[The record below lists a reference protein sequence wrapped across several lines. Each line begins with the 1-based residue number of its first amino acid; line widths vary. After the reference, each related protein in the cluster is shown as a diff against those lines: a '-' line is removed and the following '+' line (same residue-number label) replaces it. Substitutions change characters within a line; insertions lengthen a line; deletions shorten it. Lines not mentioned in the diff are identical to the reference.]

1 MTSYEWF
8 TIILFIGFVGLS
20 IHIFRE
26 KNQHMAKLHTALQKA
41 RLEIHQLEEDHRQKE
56 IQREKT
62 EEKLRSYLQLLDAL
76 INTMSNP
83 VCFKDEHGIF
93 QGCNQVFAQQVLG
106 LTRDRIIGKRSQD
119 LPEQIPPDLAAL
131 YHCQEMVMLGK
142 GDFHAFEAQ
151 VQCADGS
158 RRDFLFSLAPI
169 QNHKGNSIGTVAV
182 LSDLTEKNRGVQDR
196 LVKEKLEI
204 VLETAGGV
212 CHEFNQPLQALSGN
226 LEILA
231 VTVNASSEALGYIEK
246 ALEQI
251 ERMRTITDK
260 LQGITR
266 YETLAYVGSTK
277 IIDIHRS
284 SQHPV
289 HEKKNEVFSNTET

>member
-1 MTSYEWF
+1 MNLHEWF
-8 TIILFIGFVGLS
+8 IIILFIGFLGLS
-20 IHIFRE
+20 IHGFWQ
-26 KNQHMAKLHTALQKA
+26 KNQRMVKLQKALQLA
-41 RLEIHQLEEDHRQKE
+41 RLEINQLEEDHRQKE
-56 IQREKT
+56 VQREKT
-62 EEKLRSYLQLLDAL
+62 EEKLRSYLQLLDVL

-83 VCFKDEHGIF
+83 VYFKDENGIF
-93 QGCNQVFAQQVLG
+93 QGCNQVFARQVLG
-106 LTRDRIIGKRSQD
+106 LTRDRIIGNRAQD
-119 LPEQIPPDLAAL
+119 LPEQIPPDLATL
-131 YHCQEMVMLGK
+131 YHRQEMVMLGNA
-142 GDFHAFEAQ
+142 DFHAFEAQ

-158 RRDFLFSLAPI
+158 RHDFLFSLAPI
-169 QNHKGNSIGTVAV
+169 QNQKGNTIGTVAV

-196 LVKEKLEI
+196 LVKEKLES

-231 VTVNASSEALGYIEK
+231 VKVNASSDVSDYIEK

-266 YETLAYVGSTK
+266 YETLAYTGNTK

-284 SQHPV
+284 SRQTD
-289 HEKKNEVFSNTET
+289 HEM

>member
-1 MTSYEWF
+1 MNLHEWF
-8 TIILFIGFVGLS
+8 IIILFIGFLGLS
-20 IHIFRE
+20 IHGFWQ
-26 KNQHMAKLHTALQKA
+26 KNQRMVKLQKALQLA
-41 RLEIHQLEEDHRQKE
+41 RLEINQLEEDHRQKE
-56 IQREKT
+56 VQREKT
-62 EEKLRSYLQLLDAL
+62 EEKLRSYLQLLDVL

-83 VCFKDEHGIF
+83 VYFKDENGIF
-93 QGCNQVFAQQVLG
+93 QGCNQVFARQVLG
-106 LTRDRIIGKRSQD
+106 LTRDRIIGNRAQD
-119 LPEQIPPDLAAL
+119 LPEQIPPDLATL
-131 YHCQEMVMLGK
+131 YHRQEMVMLGNA
-142 GDFHAFEAQ
+142 DFHAFEAQ

-158 RRDFLFSLAPI
+158 RHDFLFSLAPI
-169 QNHKGNSIGTVAV
+169 QNQKGNTIGTVAV

-196 LVKEKLEI
+196 LVKEKLES

-231 VTVNASSEALGYIEK
+231 VKVNASSDVSDYIEK

-266 YETLAYVGSTK
+266 YETLAYTGNTK

-284 SQHPV
+284 SQQTD
-289 HEKKNEVFSNTET
+289 HEM